1 MTVLAINGIGR
12 IGKNVLKFLLKA
24 NMNVRLINDSIGDTD
39 IHRHLLEF
47 DSVHGRWKANFANNK
62 ESISINN
69 KKLIFSNFKKLKIY
83 IWITLTLF

>member
-1 MTVLAINGIGR
+1 MTFSTNGIGR

-47 DSVHGRWKANFANNK
+47 DSVHGRWKFYKHK

-69 KKLIFSNFKKLKIY
+69 KRLILK
-83 IWITLTLF
+83 F